1 MCSEG
6 GYASAGEV
14 AGTSNPDRGA
24 HSHPPLQLWPCSPGR
39 CGMSGTTDVK
49 TPVRPDSKAG
59 TWVPGAVVGGL
70 SHRGLWLH
78 GRSEVIMIF
87 I

>member
-1 MCSEG
+1 
-6 GYASAGEV
+6 
-14 AGTSNPDRGA
+14 
-24 HSHPPLQLWPCSPGR
+24 
-39 CGMSGTTDVK
+39 MSGTTDVK
-49 TPVRPDSKAG
+49 SPVRPDSKAG

-78 GRSEVIMIF
+78 GRSEVILIF